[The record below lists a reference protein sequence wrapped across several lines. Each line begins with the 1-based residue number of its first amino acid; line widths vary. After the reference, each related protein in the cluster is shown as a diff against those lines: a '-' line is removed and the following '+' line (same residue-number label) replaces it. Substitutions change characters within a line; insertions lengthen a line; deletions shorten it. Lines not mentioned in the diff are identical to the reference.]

1 MPNQRQQQYIEDLL
15 DLLASR
21 VHRRRHQSRVRGA
34 NGYRITEELIDETG
48 IDANNATDNLIVRNI
63 IILDCGHPA
72 SANLGGHCHY
82 CDSLVC
88 RTCINICSSCGHS
101 ICNLHC
107 VIADFDRQNKPYCRS
122 CADEIR
128 RSLRLRAIGN
138 TILSFFLSNDKN
150 RG

>member
-1 MPNQRQQQYIEDLL
+1 MPNRRQEQYTEDLL
-15 DLLASR
+15 DLLAGR

-34 NGYRITEELIDETG
+34 DGYRVTEELIDETG
-48 IDANNATDNLIVRNI
+48 IGARNETDNLIVRNI
-63 IILDCGHPA
+63 AILDCGHPA
-72 SANLGGHCHY
+72 SANLGGHCHF

-101 ICNLHC
+101 VCNLHC
-107 VIADFDRQNKPYCRS
+107 VTAGFDGHERPYCRV
-122 CADEIR
+122 CAGEIR

-138 TILSFFLSNDKN
+138 VILSFFLSNDKN